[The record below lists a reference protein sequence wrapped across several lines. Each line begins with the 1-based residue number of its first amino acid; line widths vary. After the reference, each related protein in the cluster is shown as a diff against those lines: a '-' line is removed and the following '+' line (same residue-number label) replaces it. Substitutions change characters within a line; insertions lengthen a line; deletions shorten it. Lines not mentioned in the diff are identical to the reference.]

1 MKHIKLL
8 IICYLM
14 VPAFLSGQN
23 KLTLDLEGAKK
34 HALEHNMSLI
44 NAGLAISK
52 SELAVRE
59 AIANGLPQVNASADY
74 SNALG
79 ADITIQ
85 FVPEAPPAVIP
96 IKPQSNLYVNVGQL
110 LFSGNYLVGIQTAK
124 LYNDLS
130 VKNRQ
135 KTELEVMTQVSDA
148 YYLVM
153 VSKELLDI
161 MKMNVENLN
170 ELYEK
175 MQAMEAVGVIESL
188 DVDQLQVQVNTM
200 QNAVKS
206 SERQLELATNLLRL
220 QLGEGV
226 DTEIELTENLSALMA
241 AAGFEGI
248 LLKNFDLNGNIDYQ
262 MMQQQVLISE
272 KMVNMQKANALPTL
286 SAFYRYTYK
295 LLKPDFDMTPP
306 NMLGLQMNIP
316 IFSSGVRTYQ
326 VRQAEIGLETARNQ
340 QEFVSDQLR
349 IQEKQLRYNYV
360 SALET
365 WQNQQTN
372 IEVARRV
379 YNNLKLKYE
388 QGMIS
393 GLDLVNADNNYLRAE
408 TDYISSMMQVLST
421 RVQLEKLYGELK

>member
-1 MKHIKLL
+1 MRHINLL
-8 IICYLM
+8 FIIIIIL
-14 VPAFLSGQN
+14 PAVVIGQN
-23 KLTLDLEGAKK
+23 RLTLDLEGAKK
-34 HALEHNMSLI
+34 YALEHNKSLV
-44 NAGLAISK
+44 NAGLSISK

-85 FVPEAPPAVIP
+85 FMPGEQPAVIP

-110 LFSGNYLVGIQTAK
+110 LFSGNYIVGIQTAK
-124 LYNDLS
+124 LYNELS
-130 VKNRQ
+130 VKSRQ
-135 KTELEVMTQVSDA
+135 KTELEVLTQVSDA

-153 VSKELLDI
+153 VSRELLGV
-161 MKMNVENLN
+161 MKQ
-170 ELYEK
+170 K
-175 MQAMEAVGVIESL
+175 MKAMESVGVIESL
-188 DVDQLQVQVNTM
+188 EVDQLQVQVNTL

-206 SERQLELATNLLRL
+206 NERQVELATNLLRL
-220 QLGEGV
+220 QLGVSVET
-226 DTEIELTENLSALMA
+226 DIELTEELSGMMD

-248 LLKNFDLNGNIDYQ
+248 LMKRFDLAGNIDYQ
-262 MMQQQVLISE
+262 MMEQQVLISE

-326 VRQAEIGLETARNQ
+326 VKQAEIGLRSAQTQ
-340 QEFVSDQLR
+340 QSLVSDQLQ

-360 SALET
+360 NALET
-365 WQNQQTN
+365 WENQKRN
-372 IEVARRV
+372 VEVARRV

-408 TDYISSMMQVLST
+408 TEYISSMMQVLST

>member
-1 MKHIKLL
+1 MKHFKL
-8 IICYLM
+8 IIILL
-14 VPAFLSGQN
+14 LSMPGVLFGQSS
-23 KLTLDLEGAKK
+23 LTLNLEQAKK
-34 HALEHNMSLI
+34 HALEHNKSLI

-74 SNALG
+74 SNSLG

-85 FVPEAPPAVIP
+85 FMPGAQPAVIP
-96 IKPQSNLYVNVGQL
+96 IKPQSNLYLNVGQL
-110 LFSGNYLVGIQTAK
+110 LFSGNYIVGIQTAR

-130 VKNRQ
+130 VKSRQ
-135 KTELEVMTQVSDA
+135 KTELEVLTQVSDA
-148 YYLVM
+148 YYLVL
-153 VSKELLDI
+153 VSRELLGI
-161 MKMNVENLN
+161 MKQNAENLDK
-170 ELYEK
+170 LFQK
-175 MQAMEAVGVIESL
+175 MKAMEEVGVIESL
-188 DVDQLQVQVNTM
+188 DVDQLSVQINTL
-200 QNAVKS
+200 QNAVKA

-226 DTEIELTENLSALMA
+226 DTRIELTEELSSVMDG
-241 AAGFEGI
+241 AGFEGI
-248 LLKNFDLNGNIDYQ
+248 LLKSFDLSGNIDYQ
-262 MMQQQVLISE
+262 LMQQQVLISE

-326 VRQAEIGLETARNQ
+326 VRQAEIGLKTAQNQ
-340 QEFVSDQLR
+340 QDIVSDQLR

-360 SALET
+360 NALET
-365 WQNQQTN
+365 YQNQQKN

-393 GLDLVNADNNYLRAE
+393 GLDIVNADNNYLRAE

-421 RVQLEKLYGELK
+421 RVQLEKLYGEMK

>member
-1 MKHIKLL
+1 MRHINLL
-8 IICYLM
+8 FIIIIIL
-14 VPAFLSGQN
+14 PALVSGQN
-23 KLTLDLEGAKK
+23 RLTLDLEGAKK
-34 HALEHNMSLI
+34 YALEHNKSLV
-44 NAGLAISK
+44 NAGLSISK

-85 FVPEAPPAVIP
+85 FMPGEQPAVIP

-110 LFSGNYLVGIQTAK
+110 LFSGNYIVGIQTAK
-124 LYNDLS
+124 LYNELS
-130 VKNRQ
+130 VKSRQ
-135 KTELEVMTQVSDA
+135 KTELEVLTQVSDA

-153 VSKELLDI
+153 VSRELLGV
-161 MKMNVENLN
+161 MKQNMENLN
-170 ELYEK
+170 KLYEK
-175 MQAMEAVGVIESL
+175 MKAMESVGVIESL
-188 DVDQLQVQVNTM
+188 EVDQLQVQVNTL

-206 SERQLELATNLLRL
+206 NERQVELATNLLRL
-220 QLGEGV
+220 QLGVSVET
-226 DTEIELTENLSALMA
+226 DIELTEELSGMMD

-248 LLKNFDLNGNIDYQ
+248 LMKRFDLAGNIDYQ
-262 MMQQQVLISE
+262 MMEQQVLISE

-326 VRQAEIGLETARNQ
+326 VKQAEIGLRSAQTQ
-340 QEFVSDQLR
+340 QSLVSDQLQ

-360 SALET
+360 NALET
-365 WQNQQTN
+365 WENQKRN
-372 IEVARRV
+372 VEVARRV

-408 TDYISSMMQVLST
+408 TEYISSMMQVLST